1 MDKEYENI
9 IKDILKNKE
18 VMKLGET
25 KHHDNT
31 RLRHSL
37 RVSFYSYK
45 IAKKLHMNYK
55 AIARAGVLHDF
66 YFEQINDMSHF
77 KDKIRMYRKE
87 HTRVALKNS
96 EKYFELSKL
105 EKNII
110 LSHMFPCNL
119 TLPKYKESWVLSIVD
134 KCVSTYEFIN
144 LFTKAFIVSFKYLL
158 KLDYHKNINK

>member
-1 MDKEYENI
+1 MDNEYGSI
-9 IKDILKNKE
+9 IKDILENKE
-18 VMKLGET
+18 VMKLKDT
-25 KHHDNT
+25 KHHDNN

-55 AIARAGVLHDF
+55 SIARAGVLHDF
-66 YFEQINDMSHF
+66 YFEQINEM
-77 KDKIRMYRKE
+77 DKFRDKFRMYRIE
-87 HTRVALKNS
+87 HTRIALRNS

-119 TLPKYKESWVLSIVD
+119 TLPRYKESWVLCIVD

-144 LFTKAFIVSFKYLL
+144 LFAKAFVVALKYLI
-158 KLDYHKNINK
+158 KNGLRN